1 MTLYLQQQWRND
13 GATVPAAK
21 PTKQPQSKPAQDR
34 AA

>member
-1 MTLYLQQQWRND
+1 MTLCLQQQWRND

-21 PTKQPQSKPAQDR
+21 PVAPPQPQQDR

>member
-21 PTKQPQSKPAQDR
+21 PVAPPHQPQQNR